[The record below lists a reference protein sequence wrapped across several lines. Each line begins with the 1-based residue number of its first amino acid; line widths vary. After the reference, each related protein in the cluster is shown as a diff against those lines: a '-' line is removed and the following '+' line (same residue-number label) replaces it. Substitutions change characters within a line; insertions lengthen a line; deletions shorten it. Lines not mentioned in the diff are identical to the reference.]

1 MSLFRSLL
9 AATLLATLGLT
20 PATEATAQV
29 TLKIATIVP
38 DGTDWMATLRATTD
52 EIERRTE
59 GRVNFKIYG
68 GGVQGNDAQVRRKMR
83 VGQLHGGV
91 FTSGGLRA
99 FLPEAEIYA
108 LPMLFR
114 DYDEVSYV
122 RERVDQL
129 LYERLDEAGYV
140 TFGFAGGG
148 FAYLISA
155 TPLDTRESMQGV
167 KVWIPEG
174 DKVAVAATETLGVSG
189 VPLPL
194 TDVLTGLQT
203 ELIDTVMG
211 PPVGVIV
218 MQWHTVM
225 NYLTDVPL
233 AYVYAGLLIDKRHWN
248 KIAAADQALIRELMT
263 DIYRG
268 FDAQGIADDQASLEA
283 LAEEGIETVRVSD
296 TERAA
301 WAQQFAAARSASANA
316 GVVNAEL
323 LKTINCHLRA
333 YRQQTSERCSD

>member
-1 MSLFRSLL
+1 M
-9 AATLLATLGLT
+9 
-20 PATEATAQV
+20 
-29 TLKIATIVP
+29 
-38 DGTDWMATLRATTD
+38 
-52 EIERRTE
+52 ERLV
-59 GRVNFKIYG
+59 GRV
-68 GGVQGNDAQVRRKMR
+68 
-83 VGQLHGGV
+83 V
-91 FTSGGLRA
+91 FITGAGRGIGRAIALRLA
-99 FLPEAEIYA
+99 
-108 LPMLFR
+108 
-114 DYDEVSYV
+114 S
-122 RERVDQL
+122 
-129 LYERLDEAGYV
+129 
-140 TFGFAGGG
+140 
-148 FAYLISA
+148 
-155 TPLDTRESMQGV
+155 
-167 KVWIPEG
+167 EG
-174 DKVAVAATETLGVSG
+174 AKVAVAATETLGVSG

-268 FDAQGIADDQASLEA
+268 FDAQGMADDQASLEA

-323 LKTINCHLRA
+323 LETINCHLRA
-333 YRQQTSERCSD
+333 YRQQTSERCAD